1 MEVGAP
7 VLVLTSGASS
17 YPKEWDES
25 VEQHDIVLNVEQI
38 RKWAH
43 KLAEHVTLTRV
54 PGALHDVTL
63 SAEPVRRR
71 AFEEIT
77 RWHDAYVE

>member
-1 MEVGAP
+1 M
-7 VLVLTSGASS
+7 
-17 YPKEWDES
+17 
-25 VEQHDIVLNVEQI
+25 LNVEQI